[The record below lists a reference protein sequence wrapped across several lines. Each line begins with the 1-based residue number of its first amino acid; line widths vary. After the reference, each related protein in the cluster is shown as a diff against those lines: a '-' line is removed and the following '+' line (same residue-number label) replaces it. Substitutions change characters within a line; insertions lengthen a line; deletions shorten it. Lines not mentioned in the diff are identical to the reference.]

1 MVASRG
7 DGGQAPNVTARRDLL
22 RLAGALAL
30 AAAFAPARAGAQA
43 FTATAISQAAQD
55 ARRDAGRL
63 ARRADNLLRLTV
75 ADGPARDA
83 KAVRRFRAEQ
93 VALARDLAVLFNSRV
108 SEDDWLLVVPT
119 RELDLALTLQPLV
132 IRLAPTFDEVEAA
145 IQQPLPQIEPLFGDR
160 AEDVLLTIVLDAL
173 GLERHVALFEQL
185 RDDRALA
192 AALKDAAAAVKA
204 QRYGL
209 AALELERLMR
219 VMVLPSTV
227 AAVAEN
233 LGTDSRRRTLQI
245 PGRAIRALPRLDLFR
260 HAAAGDRLLQQR
272 HHRAGA
278 ALAPQG
284 RPLLA
289 PVEEIPTAAICAL
302 HLAKF
307 GVNLVVSSETTVNWE
322 PRP

>member
-7 DGGQAPNVTARRDLL
+7 NGGEAPIVTARRDLL
-22 RLAGALAL
+22 RMAGALAL
-30 AAAFAPARAGAQA
+30 AAAFASARAGAQT
-43 FTATAISQAAQD
+43 FNATSISQAAQD

-119 RELDLALTLQPLV
+119 RELDLALTIQPLV
-132 IRLAPTFDEVEAA
+132 IRLAPTSDEVEAA
-145 IQQPLPQIEPLFGDR
+145 ISQPLPQIEPLLGDR

-227 AAVAEN
+227 AAIAEN
-233 LGTDSRRRTLQI
+233 LGMDSRRKLYKSLVVRFVPFIGWTYFDTL
-245 PGRAIRALPRLDLFR
+245 
-260 HAAAGDRLLQQR
+260 
-272 HHRAGA
+272 
-278 ALAPQG
+278 
-284 RPLLA
+284 LLA
-289 PVEEIPTAAICAL
+289 TIYYNRDTTAPVL
-302 HLAKF
+302 
-307 GVNLVVSSETTVNWE
+307 
-322 PRP
+322 R

>member
-1 MVASRG
+1 MGLFGRPEARISQRGVDVVASRG
-7 DGGQAPNVTARRDLL
+7 NGGQAPIVTARRDLL
-22 RLAGALAL
+22 RVAGALAL
-30 AAAFAPARAGAQA
+30 AAAFAPATAGAQT
-43 FTATAISQAAQD
+43 FNATSISQD

-93 VALARDLAVLFNSRV
+93 VALARDLAALFNSRV

-132 IRLAPTFDEVEAA
+132 IRLAPTSAEVEAA
-145 IQQPLPQIEPLFGDR
+145 ISQPLPQIEPLLGDR

-204 QRYGL
+204 RRYGL

-219 VMVLPSTV
+219 VLVLTSTV
-227 AAVAEN
+227 AAIAEN
-233 LGTDSRRRTLQI
+233 LGPDSRRKLYKSLVVPFVPFIGWSYFDTL
-245 PGRAIRALPRLDLFR
+245 
-260 HAAAGDRLLQQR
+260 
-272 HHRAGA
+272 
-278 ALAPQG
+278 
-284 RPLLA
+284 LLA
-289 PVEEIPTAAICAL
+289 TIYYNRDTTAPVL
-302 HLAKF
+302 
-307 GVNLVVSSETTVNWE
+307 
-322 PRP
+322 R

>member
-7 DGGQAPNVTARRDLL
+7 NGGQAPIVTARRDLL
-22 RLAGALAL
+22 RVAGALAL
-30 AAAFAPARAGAQA
+30 AAAFAPATAGAQT
-43 FTATAISQAAQD
+43 FNATSISQAAQD

-93 VALARDLAVLFNSRV
+93 VALARDLAALFNSRV

-132 IRLAPTFDEVEAA
+132 IRLAPTSAEVEAA
-145 IQQPLPQIEPLFGDR
+145 ISQPLPQIEPLLGDR

-227 AAVAEN
+227 AAIAEN
-233 LGTDSRRRTLQI
+233 LGPDSRRKLYKSLVVRFVPFIGWTYFDTL
-245 PGRAIRALPRLDLFR
+245 
-260 HAAAGDRLLQQR
+260 
-272 HHRAGA
+272 
-278 ALAPQG
+278 
-284 RPLLA
+284 LLA
-289 PVEEIPTAAICAL
+289 TIYYNRDTTAPVL
-302 HLAKF
+302 
-307 GVNLVVSSETTVNWE
+307 
-322 PRP
+322 R

>member
-7 DGGQAPNVTARRDLL
+7 NGGQAPIVTARRDLL

-30 AAAFAPARAGAQA
+30 AAAFAPATAGAQT
-43 FTATAISQAAQD
+43 FNATSISQAAQD

-132 IRLAPTFDEVEAA
+132 IRLAPTSDEVEAA
-145 IQQPLPQIEPLFGDR
+145 ISQPLPQIEPLLGDR

-219 VMVLPSTV
+219 VLVLPSTV
-227 AAVAEN
+227 AAIAEN
-233 LGTDSRRRTLQI
+233 LGPDSRRKLYKSLVVRFVPFIGWTYFDTL
-245 PGRAIRALPRLDLFR
+245 
-260 HAAAGDRLLQQR
+260 
-272 HHRAGA
+272 
-278 ALAPQG
+278 
-284 RPLLA
+284 LLA
-289 PVEEIPTAAICAL
+289 TIYYNRDTTAPVL
-302 HLAKF
+302 
-307 GVNLVVSSETTVNWE
+307 
-322 PRP
+322 R